1 MIQISPETNSLI
13 SDLNE
18 KLKEKCTELKLTI
31 DSSPG
36 EGTFKLCLL
45 NNNECVSYLIINN
58 ENDTFNILSRTDDEY
73 RRRGYNKFLTAV
85 SICLADTMTASEYL
99 FSSTNVEA
107 RIRILKEYK
116 HMLKD
121 ELDRL
126 NDELDR
132 LNDEL
137 DRLNDELDRL
147 NDEGKDGDSLKDKI
161 YKLKDEIDMLKKSEP
176 LNFFVPIAE
185 NKNKAE
191 DIITIWINNC
201 DKGRAGGTRRKT
213 QRRKNKTQKRK
224 SKKTQRRKNK
234 TQRHQKRNT

>member
-1 MIQISPETNSLI
+1 MVQITDRTNELI

-18 KLKEKCTELKLTI
+18 KLEENCPDLQLTVFPI
-31 DSSPG
+31 GVDV
-36 EGTFKLCLL
+36 KLCLL
-45 NNNECVSYLIINN
+45 NKDECVSYLTINDYN
-58 ENDTFNILSRTDDEY
+58 GTFNILSRTNDEY
-73 RRRGYNKFLTAV
+73 QGRGYNKFLTAV

-121 ELDRL
+121 ELERL
-126 NDELDR
+126 K
-132 LNDEL
+132 DEL

-161 YKLKDEIDMLKKSEP
+161 YKLKDEIDRLKKGKYRPKEGEP

-201 DKGRAGGTRRKT
+201 DKGRARGTRRKT